1 MIKAQEYNNSPLSPR
16 SKEIRLQKRLRNV
29 ERTFASMPPIQ
40 SSSSSSLS
48 PLNTSKRTLVD
59 KISESSITSPSGSQ
73 ISVPSPLM
81 SSNHS
86 KTSFECVK
94 PAATPD
100 DGFLTEA
107 DIEKLYSE
115 EADIYFNSLKSANFI
130 KFQKNVDITL
140 EKDEDDKAADPIRG
154 INKKSKGCATYLK
167 AVDPIREVNKRFKK
181 SGIQKRRKQ
190 A

>member
-48 PLNTSKRTLVD
+48 PLNISRQILADQT
-59 KISESSITSPSGSQ
+59 ISESSPPDSQ

-86 KTSFECVK
+86 KNSFECVK

-107 DIEKLYSE
+107 DIEKMYSE
-115 EADIYFNSLKSANFI
+115 EADIYFNSLKSANSI

-140 EKDEDDKAADPIRG
+140 EKDEDGKTADPIRG
-154 INKKSKGCATYLK
+154 INKKSKGCTTYLK